1 MSEGLRAAGRKAI
14 KKSKKKAGPIESQP
28 GGGYIQKGEEASS
41 RRRGSVQDAAAAS
54 AERTGKANWR
64 TAVKK
69 VEAAGRFRG
78 NWVPEI
84 QKKHQVSYLVRTGC
98 TFCAGAARV
107 TAALSRLLR
116 AAAVAPRGAH
126 SCRCSP
132 LHSPSRRR

>member
-28 GGGYIQKGEEASS
+28 GGGYIQKGEDAAS

-54 AERTGKANWR
+54 AARTGKANWR
-64 TAVKK
+64 DAAKK

-84 QKKHQVSYLVRTGC
+84 QKKHQVSYLVRSC
-98 TFCAGAARV
+98 C
-107 TAALSRLLR
+107 AALPRLLR
-116 AAAVAPRGAH
+116 AAAVRSLRSA
-126 SCRCSP
+126 
-132 LHSPSRRR
+132 LF